1 MRYDLHWRMKSGI
14 SGFGAFCTGVVMIIF
29 AVTKF
34 TSGAWFVVLLV
45 PTLVFI
51 FFRIHYH
58 YRDVA
63 RLLSLEGV
71 PVDVDKRPVQTII
84 LVDDVHAETALLV
97 NFAKSL
103 DHPWHAVH
111 IAVNPDKVE
120 VIRKKWQDRIGEGEL
135 VVIPS
140 PYRLLAEPLRQY
152 IEELQARTPGS
163 FAHIIMGH
171 LAMDTFWEQALHQN
185 SAVTFPL
192 PVNVQKKAPV
202 PAAKSWKTPVPSSI
216 RVAPRLNDLCS
227 LDRSDANEARCQVAI
242 SRRRSAA
249 ASSSTKL
256 AQAKKAMEK
265 RGRMEL
271 SGPPSQ
277 LIWWAETNENQ
288 CVMHEVRAA

>member
-1 MRYDLHWRMKSGI
+1 MLV

-71 PVDVDKRPVQTII
+71 PVDVEKRPVQTVI
-84 LVDDVHAETALLV
+84 LVDDVHAETVRLV

-120 VIRKKWQDRIGEGEL
+120 MIREKWRKRIGEGEL

-152 IEELQARTPGS
+152 IEELQAKTPGS
-163 FAHIIMGH
+163 FVHVIMGH

-185 SAVTFPL
+185 SAVVF
-192 PVNVQKKAPV
+192 N
-202 PAAKSWKTPVPSSI
+202 
-216 RVAPRLNDLCS
+216 
-227 LDRSDANEARCQVAI
+227 
-242 SRRRSAA
+242 
-249 ASSSTKL
+249 L
-256 AQAKKAMEK
+256 ALS
-265 RGRMEL
+265 RMERVVVTSVPYQIHRNGL
-271 SGPPSQ
+271 AHEHSEATAPSR
-277 LIWWAETNENQ
+277 
-288 CVMHEVRAA
+288 H